1 MKQNKFKILVIII
14 SSFVLITNT
23 TPIFANIIEIEILG
37 GGYKLKGPSEINFTP
52 IISSTSDRSNFIS
65 FRDVSENSPSQ
76 TNNFLKIID
85 ENGGNPFDV
94 TVSAGEIKRHEPL
107 LKTVISGSTTNQ
119 IKVSDTTGFYEGD
132 TIQLLDPSQNT
143 TIINQN
149 GGSIFTIN
157 SIVDNNTLNLS
168 DTLNIAPESGFSVN
182 RIVDCDLSPRKCI
195 GLNNFAI
202 TNYDGQAE
210 TIYQINGNESDLSTN
225 SETDSYRNFGGNWT
239 TGYGSTNRTLILN
252 TTGDII
258 NGEEIRFPSNSG
270 VMPLTNVVTSID
282 SEDTVTLRDPFTIA
296 PGAGI
301 NVKSNTSRTFT
312 LANGTGAQPGE
323 WNIFPSLQIT
333 IPAGQMPGSYETV
346 LNLAIL

>member
-1 MKQNKFKILVIII
+1 MKQNNFKKLVVII
-14 SSFVLITNT
+14 SSFVLITNA

-37 GGYKLKGPSEINFTP
+37 GGYKLKGPSEINFSP

-65 FRDVSENSPSQ
+65 FREVSTNSPSQ

-107 LKTVISGSTTNQ
+107 LRSTISGSTTNQ
-119 IKVSDTTGFYEGD
+119 IKVSDSTGFYEGD
-132 TIQLLDPSQNT
+132 TIQILDPSQNI
-143 TIINQN
+143 TIVNQDN
-149 GGSIFTIN
+149 DPIFTIN
-157 SIVDNNTLNLS
+157 EIIDSNTISLS
-168 DTLNIAPESGFSVN
+168 DTLNLAPESGFLVN
-182 RIVDCDLSPRKCI
+182 RVVDCDLSPRKCI

-202 TNYDGQAE
+202 TNYDGQGE
-210 TIYQINGNESDLSTN
+210 VFYQINGNDSDLSRN

-239 TGYGSTNRTLILN
+239 TSTGSSGTTLVLTNTS
-252 TTGDII
+252 DII
-258 NGEEIRFPSNSG
+258 AGEEIRFPSNSG
-270 VMPLTNVVTSID
+270 ISPLTNTIIGSID
-282 SEDTVTLRDPFTIA
+282 EESVTLRYPFTVA
-296 PGAGI
+296 PGAGV
-301 NVKSNTSRTFT
+301 NVRSNNSRTFT

-323 WNIFPSLQIT
+323 WNMFPSLQIT